1 MRKRLLIA
9 LMTGS
14 LALGA
19 VSTYAVNGMIGTKEG
34 EIVKENNRGFD
45 SAEEKEAQ
53 KKASQEWFNE
63 SASGDIRID

>member
-34 EIVKENNRGFD
+34 EIAKENNWGFD
-45 SAEEKEAQ
+45 TAEEKEAQ
-53 KKASQEWFNE
+53 KKTIGNE
-63 SASGDIRID
+63 RDCKERYCHY